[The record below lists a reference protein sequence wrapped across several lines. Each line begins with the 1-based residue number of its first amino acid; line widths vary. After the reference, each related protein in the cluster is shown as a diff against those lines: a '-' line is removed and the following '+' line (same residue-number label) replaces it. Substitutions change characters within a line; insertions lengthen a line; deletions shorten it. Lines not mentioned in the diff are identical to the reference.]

1 MDLNR
6 VATFV
11 KVVELGSFTQAAD
24 SLGVP
29 KSSVS
34 RSISELEKSLG
45 VLLLQRTTRK
55 LHLTD
60 AGRLYYDKARVA
72 ITELADAE
80 SMMSELGTEIRG
92 SVSVTIPPQLGDN
105 VFGEIVTEFVREYPR
120 VKVEV
125 LISSRRVDLVQEG
138 IDLAVRGGPLEDSS
152 LIAQRVGTSDLALYA
167 SEAYLERRGTPKTLE
182 ELTEHECVLY
192 RDRNRSKW
200 TLEGPNG
207 VESVVVQ
214 GSITSDDVT
223 FLAGAMVA
231 GAGIGLIPAFRG
243 CIELTRVLPDYA
255 IRGSPVHV
263 VAPSVRH
270 ETAAVAT
277 FREYLVKR
285 LSALGFSGAIRG
297 RD

>member
-72 ITELADAE
+72 ITELTDAE

-105 VFGEIVTEFVREYPR
+105 VFGEIVTEFVREYPK

-152 LIAQRVGTSDLALYA
+152 LIAQKVGTSDLALYA
-167 SEAYLERRGTPKTLE
+167 SEAYLARRGTPKTLE
-182 ELTEHECVLY
+182 ELAEHECVLY
-192 RDRNRSKW
+192 RDRTRSKW